1 MTKTMLAMLLVV
13 SYAIAVA
20 AWPAQA
26 ADDSKVK
33 AATEQL
39 KSGAKEIGSGKVG
52 TGIEDTAKG
61 IGKTV
66 EEGAKYTGEKLKEA
80 GQSAKPEAKS
90 AGNSFKDGLDSF
102 GTSVKNFFTR
112 LFGSK

>member
-1 MTKTMLAMLLVV
+1 MARGDEMRNIAITIALALVLSV
-13 SYAIAVA
+13 VVA
-20 AWPAQA
+20 SAGFA

-33 AATEQL
+33 AATDQL
-39 KSGAKEIGSGKVG
+39 KSGAKEIGGGKVG

-61 IGKTV
+61 VGKTV

-90 AGNSFKDGLDSF
+90 AGNSFKNGLDSF
-102 GTSVKNFFTR
+102 GGSVKNFF
-112 LFGSK
+112 